1 MGKRYY
7 CDYCNV
13 TIPPDMQSR
22 RKHISGFQHQK
33 FYKDYYTKFKP
44 TLQYTRNQTHWFPNP
59 ELLQILANLR
69 TYILS
74 SIHNERNE

>member
-44 TLQYTRNQTHWFPNP
+44 TLQYTQSDT
-59 ELLQILANLR
+59 LVSKSGIIANFGKP
-69 TYILS
+69 
-74 SIHNERNE
+74 